1 MRQIKAYIRRDKIE
15 EVIDAVM
22 DAGVA
27 GFTVTD
33 VCGLGGAA
41 RSKKKWSIEYCK
53 KYSSV
58 TKLEIVCQDEEEASL
73 VEIIRSKAYTGH
85 RGDGMIFTV
94 PISVA
99 VRIRTGERGE
109 GALKS
114 VGEVTEE

>member
-15 EVIDAVM
+15 DVIDAVM
-22 DAGVA
+22 GAGVA

-58 TKLEIVCQDEEEASL
+58 TKLEIVCHDKDEASL

-85 RGDGMIFTV
+85 RGDGMIFTA
-94 PISVA
+94 PISGA
-99 VRIRTGERGE
+99 VRIRTGETGE
-109 GALKS
+109 EALIS
-114 VGEVTEE
+114 TNEDIVE